1 MCAAHTPSGLR
12 VRRCWQGRMAAQD
25 FTTRP
30 YEQEEQEE
38 EEEQEEQEEQ
48 EEEEGGGRR
57 RWRWCGRVEED
68 EERSVLEVSLLEVFK
83 SNIQHVLLE
92 GGMNTMSELVGRSA
106 GLPGRHLD
114 PVWTWHRAQ
123 AAPAPPVNST
133 PCPHINQAHPL
144 VPLYHTVRNM
154 RASHLY
160 SFLQTC
166 SLSRGQLSRRVP
178 TAWPSPN
185 NVRQLI

>member
-57 RWRWCGRVEED
+57 RWRWCGRVEEE
-68 EERSVLEVSLLEVFK
+68 EERSILEVSLLEVFK
-83 SNIQHVLLE
+83 SNIQYIYCWKYEHHVGACGKKCRPSRPAFGPGLD
-92 GGMNTMSELVGRSA
+92 MASSA
-106 GLPGRHLD
+106 GSPCSSRKFYALPAHKPSAPTGAPL
-114 PVWTWHRAQ
+114 PHRPKYACVTSLFLPPDVQ
-123 AAPAPPVNST
+123 SFTRAA
-133 PCPHINQAHPL
+133 
-144 VPLYHTVRNM
+144 
-154 RASHLY
+154 
-160 SFLQTC
+160 
-166 SLSRGQLSRRVP
+166 
-178 TAWPSPN
+178 
-185 NVRQLI
+185 